1 MIEPIADGWITTD
14 EAQALTGYSV
24 AYLRRLCNRGD
35 VEARKVRRD
44 WLIYRASLMEYKEQ
58 MDRLGAQKHNP
69 WRPDLAEE
77 GRGRPPTDSFG
88 GRDRDGN
95 KFR

>member
-44 WLIYRASLMEYKEQ
+44 WLIYRESLLAYKDRMES
-58 MDRLGAQKHNP
+58 LGPEKHDP
-69 WRPDLAEE
+69 WRADLAEG
-77 GRGRPPTDSFG
+77 GRGRGRKADAG
-88 GRDRDGN
+88 G
-95 KFR
+95 